1 MDVDYEIGLE
11 FVGYA
16 AVIGIA
22 GLQDLVFIL
31 LS

>member
-1 MDVDYEIGLE
+1 MNEIGLE

-22 GLQDLVFIL
+22 GLQDLVSIL
-31 LS
+31 LL